1 MMRRGLAMLTIAFAA
16 FAGGWFSLPWISGQ
30 LAMPSAMVSQVVS
43 PPPDPEPDYLA
54 GIQPILDRHC
64 FDCHSDGIRKGGVE
78 FDTHRD
84 LETLFADLDLWAK
97 VRDQIDFHLM
107 PPPDEPQPTPEE
119 RKALVSWIDDRVFWV
134 DPANPDPGVVTMRR
148 LNRTEY
154 HNTIRDLLGVEID
167 VSSLLPP
174 DDTGYGFDNIGDVL
188 TVSASH
194 VERYHTAAS
203 TALDEALVPGKM
215 PPPRVEMRQRHLQGP
230 DSDEG
235 GVFLSTQGEAWAEF
249 RISQPGSYRIEVI
262 AGSEKG
268 GDEEARME
276 LRVGGDAVHMWQVT
290 AAMDSPAPHVHEFT
304 LTASRQTRVAAA
316 FVNDF
321 WDPDG
326 PPGRR
331 DRNLHIH
338 EIRVIGPLDGPP
350 LPKPASHTRLIPPR
364 PPGQDLRAWAA
375 GILEN
380 FALRA
385 FRRPPEDGEIER
397 YLGLV
402 DAAMERGEDSE
413 LGLRDAFEVML
424 VSPWFLFR
432 GEIPGDD
439 PTSDQGGKVLVDEFA
454 LASRLSYFLWSS
466 MPDDRLL
473 ELAGRGKLRASLD
486 DEITRMLAS
495 PKADALV
502 SDFAGQW
509 LQLRD
514 VLLLAPDVKRFP
526 DFDTALAA
534 DMRRETEELI
544 KLVLRENLP
553 VHTLISADFTFVN
566 ERLARHYGI
575 PDVHGDEFRRVP
587 LGSERRG
594 ILGHAS
600 ILTLT
605 SYPTRT
611 SPVLRGKYILET
623 ILDTPPPP
631 PPQNIPPLE
640 SATADAGAASLRAEL
655 ERHRADPNCSA
666 CHALI
671 DPLGFGLESFDAIG
685 RFRDSENSQPIDTSG
700 ELLDGTAFT
709 GPAELLEILA
719 TQYEDRFLHSIT
731 TRMLTYALGRGL
743 TPLDRPAIDE
753 IKTQARENET
763 RIIPLIR
770 AVIHSVPFQYRRT
783 P

>member
-1 MMRRGLAMLTIAFAA
+1 MLTIACAG
-16 FAGGWFSLPWISGQ
+16 FAGGWLSLPWLFPR
-30 LAMPSAMVSQVVS
+30 LALSAAAGSQEVS
-43 PPPDPEPDYLA
+43 PPPDPETDYLA
-54 GIQPILDRHC
+54 NIRPILDRHC
-64 FDCHSDGIRKGGVE
+64 FDGHSDGVRKGGVE

-84 LETLFADLDLWAK
+84 LETLFADRDLWAK
-97 VRDQIDFHLM
+97 VRDQMDFHLM
-107 PPPDEPQPTPEE
+107 PPPDEPQPTPQE
-119 RKALVSWIDDRVFWV
+119 RRALISWIDDRIFWV

-154 HNTIRDLLGVEID
+154 RNTIRDLLGVEID
-167 VSSLLPP
+167 VSTLLPP
-174 DDTGYGFDNIGDVL
+174 DDSGYGFDNIGDVL
-188 TVSASH
+188 TISAAH
-194 VERYHTAAS
+194 VERYHTAAA
-203 TALDEALVPGKM
+203 TALDAALVPG
-215 PPPRVEMRQRHLQGP
+215 
-230 DSDEG
+230 S
-235 GVFLSTQGEAWAEF
+235 
-249 RISQPGSYRIEVI
+249 
-262 AGSEKG
+262 
-268 GDEEARME
+268 
-276 LRVGGDAVHMWQVT
+276 
-290 AAMDSPAPHVHEFT
+290 
-304 LTASRQTRVAAA
+304 
-316 FVNDF
+316 
-321 WDPDG
+321 
-326 PPGRR
+326 
-331 DRNLHIH
+331 
-338 EIRVIGPLDGPP
+338 
-350 LPKPASHTRLIPPR
+350 ASHTGLIPP
-364 PPGQDLRAWAA
+364 PVPGQEIRAWAT

-385 FRRPPEDGEIER
+385 FRRPAESDEIER
-397 YLGLV
+397 YLGRFE
-402 DAAMERGEDSE
+402 AAIERGERPES
-413 LGLRDAFEVML
+413 GLRDAFEVML

-432 GEIPGDD
+432 GELPSDD
-439 PTSDQGGKVLVDEFA
+439 PAAAQDDKVLIDEFA

-466 MPDDRLL
+466 MPDERLL
-473 ELAGRGKLRASLD
+473 GLAGRGQLRASLD
-486 DEITRMLAS
+486 DEIARMLAS

-514 VLLLAPDVKRFP
+514 VPLLAPDLKRFP
-526 DFDTALAA
+526 DFDATLAA
-534 DMRRETEELI
+534 DMRRETEELL
-544 KLVLRENLP
+544 KLVLRENLS
-553 VHTLISADFTFVN
+553 VQTLISADFTFVN

-575 PDVHGDEFRRVP
+575 PDVHGDEFRRVA
-587 LGSERRG
+587 LGPERRG

-685 RFRDSENSQPIDTSG
+685 RFRASENNLPVDTSG
-700 ELLDGTAFT
+700 KLLNGTAFA
-709 GPAELLEILA
+709 GPAELLDILV
-719 TQYEDRFLHSIT
+719 TEHDDQFLHSIT

-753 IKTQARENET
+753 IKSTARENGT
-763 RIIPLIR
+763 RLIPLIR

>member
-1 MMRRGLAMLTIAFAA
+1 MLAIACAG
-16 FAGGWFSLPWISGQ
+16 FAGGWHAFPWISAR
-30 LAMPSAMVSQVVS
+30 LALPAAAETREAL
-43 PPPDPEPDYLA
+43 PPPDPETDYLA
-54 GIQPILDRHC
+54 SIQPILARHC

-78 FDTHRD
+78 FDAHRD
-84 LETLFADLDLWAK
+84 LDTLFADRDLWAK

-107 PPPDEPQPTPEE
+107 PPPDDPQPTPEE
-119 RKALVSWIDDRVFWV
+119 RQALVSWIDNRIFWV

-148 LNRTEY
+148 LNRAEY

-167 VSSLLPP
+167 TPTLLPP
-174 DDTGYGFDNIGDVL
+174 DDSGYGFDNIGDVL
-188 TVSASH
+188 TVSAAH
-194 VERYHTAAS
+194 VERYHSAAA
-203 TALDEALVPGKM
+203 TALDAALV
-215 PPPRVEMRQRHLQGP
+215 
-230 DSDEG
+230 
-235 GVFLSTQGEAWAEF
+235 
-249 RISQPGSYRIEVI
+249 
-262 AGSEKG
+262 AGS
-268 GDEEARME
+268 
-276 LRVGGDAVHMWQVT
+276 
-290 AAMDSPAPHVHEFT
+290 
-304 LTASRQTRVAAA
+304 
-316 FVNDF
+316 
-321 WDPDG
+321 
-326 PPGRR
+326 
-331 DRNLHIH
+331 
-338 EIRVIGPLDGPP
+338 
-350 LPKPASHTRLIPPR
+350 ASHTRLIPPR
-364 PPGQDLRAWAA
+364 PHGQDVRAWAT
-375 GILEN
+375 GVLEN

-385 FRRPPEDGEIER
+385 FRRPPETDEIER
-397 YLGLV
+397 YLGRV
-402 DAAMERGEDSE
+402 DAAIERGEE
-413 LGLRDAFEVML
+413 PALGLRDAFEVML

-432 GEIPGDD
+432 GELSGKDPIDD
-439 PTSDQGGKVLVDEFA
+439 QVDKVLIDEFA

-473 ELAGRGKLRASLD
+473 GLAGRGQLRASLD
-486 DEITRMLAS
+486 DEIARMLAS

-514 VLLLAPDVKRFP
+514 VPLLAPDLKRFP
-526 DFDTALAA
+526 DFDAVLAT

-575 PDVHGDEFRRVP
+575 PDVHGDGFRRVALAP
-587 LGSERRG
+587 ERRG

-655 ERHRADPNCSA
+655 ERHRADPNCSS

-671 DPLGFGLESFDAIG
+671 DPLGFGLESFDATG
-685 RFRDSENSQPIDTSG
+685 RFRASDNNLPIDTSG
-700 ELLDGTAFT
+700 KLLDGTTFA
-709 GPAELLEILA
+709 GPAELLDILA
-719 TQYEDRFLHSIT
+719 TGYEDRFLHSIT
-731 TRMLTYALGRGL
+731 SRMLTYALGRGL
-743 TPLDRPAIDE
+743 TPLDRPAIDAV
-753 IKTQARENET
+753 KTKARENDT

>member
-1 MMRRGLAMLTIAFAA
+1 MKSRGLAILTIACTG
-16 FAGGWFSLPWISGQ
+16 FAGGWFSLPWFAAALG
-30 LAMPSAMVSQVVS
+30 LTAATPSQDVS
-43 PPPDPEPDYLA
+43 PGSDPQPDYLA
-54 GIQPILDRHC
+54 SIQPILENHC

-78 FDTHRD
+78 FDTYRD
-84 LETLFADLDLWAK
+84 HDTLFADRDLWAK

-107 PPPDEPQPTPEE
+107 PPPDKPQPTQEE
-119 RKALVSWIDDRVFWV
+119 RRALVSWIDDRIFWV
-134 DPANPDPGVVTMRR
+134 DPDNPDPGVVTMRR

-154 HNTIRDLLGVEID
+154 RHTIRDLLGVEID

-188 TVSASH
+188 TVSAAH
-194 VERYHTAAS
+194 VERFHTAAA
-203 TALDEALVPGKM
+203 TALDASLVPG
-215 PPPRVEMRQRHLQGP
+215 
-230 DSDEG
+230 
-235 GVFLSTQGEAWAEF
+235 
-249 RISQPGSYRIEVI
+249 
-262 AGSEKG
+262 SE
-268 GDEEARME
+268 
-276 LRVGGDAVHMWQVT
+276 T
-290 AAMDSPAPHVHEFT
+290 
-304 LTASRQTRVAAA
+304 
-316 FVNDF
+316 
-321 WDPDG
+321 
-326 PPGRR
+326 
-331 DRNLHIH
+331 
-338 EIRVIGPLDGPP
+338 
-350 LPKPASHTRLIPPR
+350 HTRLVPPR
-364 PPGQDLRAWAA
+364 PPGQDVRAWAT

-385 FRRPPEDGEIER
+385 FRRPSEADEIER

-402 DAAMERGEDSE
+402 DAAIERGEDPGF
-413 LGLRDAFEVML
+413 GLRDAFEVML

-432 GEIPGDD
+432 GELPGDD
-439 PTSDQGGKVLVDEFA
+439 PGTDRGNKVLVDEFA

-473 ELAGRGKLRASLD
+473 ELAGRGRLRASLD
-486 DEITRMLAS
+486 EEITRMLAS

-514 VLLLAPDVKRFP
+514 VPLLSPDLKRFP
-526 DFDTALAA
+526 DFDSSLAT
-534 DMRRETEELI
+534 DMRRETEELL

-553 VHTLISADFTFVN
+553 IHTLISADFTFVN

-575 PDVHGDEFRRVP
+575 PDVDGDEFRRVA

-655 ERHRADPNCSA
+655 ERHRSDPNCSA

-671 DPLGFGLESFDAIG
+671 DPLGFGLEAFDAIG
-685 RFRDSENSQPIDTSG
+685 RFRASENNRPIDTSG
-700 ELLDGTAFT
+700 ELLDGTVFA

-719 TQYEDRFLHSIT
+719 TRYDDRFLHAIT

-743 TPLDRPAIDE
+743 TPLDRPAIGE
-753 IKTQARENET
+753 IKTKTRENES

-783 P
+783 S